1 MRFTVSA
8 IAAICAAGIAA
19 SAFAQTPSFAEF
31 DRKAKAGEHLT
42 VSFFG
47 ASLTWG
53 SNASDQGTTSYRAR
67 VAQFLEKKYPDAHFT
82 FRDGAIGGTGSQIAV
97 FRLERDALRYKPDM
111 LFLDFTAND
120 DIYSDNPESLASYES
135 IIRRTLQQ
143 GVPIVQVIFPFQ
155 WNVQNVTQEQIDSY
169 KRLVAHKELSKYYNT
184 AVGDAVS
191 LIFQKLEAGE
201 TTIKDVWPL
210 DGVHP
215 HDQGYI
221 YFAEAAINAMEAAIA
236 EGRECVIPEEMKY
249 ADTYM
254 TWKRQLIS
262 ELNLPEQWK
271 TGLANVNGR
280 FYDFQ
285 PARWLDETTVATNGA
300 PALEFKFR
308 GETIIIWGE
317 TSVDCAQLLVV
328 VDGRLLNNP
337 HYNPKRDT
345 VPPYIF
351 DCGRQGRSI
360 GGPGYLNLPLF
371 SKLENPDAEHTLL
384 LIPQFDATNPKS
396 DIRIESL
403 CVAGGKDPA
412 VWSAK

>member
-1 MRFTVSA
+1 MRFVFPLLAALVFSA
-8 IAAICAAGIAA
+8 SLA
-19 SAFAQTPSFAEF
+19 SAQTPSFAEF
-31 DRKAKAGEHLT
+31 DRKAKAGERLT

-67 VAQFLEKKYPDAHFT
+67 IAQRLEAKYPDAHFT

-97 FRLERDALRYKPDM
+97 FRLERDALRYKPDL

-120 DIYSDNPESLASYES
+120 DIYSDHPESLASYES
-135 IIRRTLQQ
+135 LIRRTLQQ
-143 GVPIVQVIFPFQ
+143 GVPVVQVIFPFQ

-169 KRLVAHKELSKYYNT
+169 KRLVAHKELSAYYNT

-191 LIFQKLEAGE
+191 LIFQKIESGE
-201 TTIKDVWPL
+201 TTVKDVWPI

-215 HDQGYI
+215 HDVGYA
-221 YFAEAAINAMEAAIA
+221 YFADAAWDALEGAIA
-236 EGRECVIPEEMKY
+236 EGRECTIPAEMKY
-249 ADTYM
+249 AGTYM
-254 TWKRQLIS
+254 AWKRQLVS
-262 ELNLPEQWK
+262 ELGLPEAWK

-285 PARWLDETTVATNGA
+285 PSRWLDEITVATNGA
-300 PALEFKFR
+300 PALEFVFR
-308 GETIIIWGE
+308 GSTIILWGE
-317 TSVDCAQLLVV
+317 TSLDCARLLVV
-328 VDGRLLNNP
+328 VDGHLMDNP

-345 VPPYIF
+345 LSSYVY
-351 DCGRQGRSI
+351 DCGRQGRTI

-371 SKLENPDAEHTLL
+371 SNLENPDDEHTLL
-384 LIPQFDATNPKS
+384 LIPLFDASNPKS
-396 DIRIESL
+396 EIRIESL

-412 VWSAK
+412 IWAAK